1 MMDLLM
7 EKNINNYLVVD
18 VSNKTKD
25 VFHYLLAKSVVLQIA
40 NQYSN
45 NNILLSKEMKQ
56 KQHYLYHLIQTK
68 TQILILL

>member
-25 VFHYLLAKSVVLQIA
+25 VFHYLLAKPVVLQIA
-40 NQYSN
+40 ITNTA
-45 NNILLSKEMKQ
+45 IIIILSKEMKQ
-56 KQHYLYHLIQTK
+56 KQHYLYHSNSD
-68 TQILILL
+68 

>member
-1 MMDLLM
+1 VLFVAMMDLLM

-25 VFHYLLAKSVVLQIA
+25 VFHYLLAKPVVLQIA

-45 NNILLSKEMKQ
+45 NNNTKQGNETEATLPLSSNSN
-56 KQHYLYHLIQTK
+56 
-68 TQILILL
+68 